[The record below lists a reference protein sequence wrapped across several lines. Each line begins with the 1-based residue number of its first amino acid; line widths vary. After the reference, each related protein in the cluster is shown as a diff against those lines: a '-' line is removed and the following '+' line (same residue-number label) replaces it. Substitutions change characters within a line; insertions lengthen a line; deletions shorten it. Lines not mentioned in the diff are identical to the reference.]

1 MQFTW
6 HEPKRRTNKKVHGLD
21 FKSAEDVFNG
31 VTFTFEDDRFEY
43 DEQRFVTL
51 GMLFNEV
58 VSLVHTETENE
69 IHCISFRFATKNEE
83 GIYFESIKNS
93 I

>member
-6 HEPKRRTNKKVHGLD
+6 HEPKRRSNKKAHGLD
-21 FKSAEDVFNG
+21 FKSAEDIFNG

-51 GMLFNEV
+51 GMLSNDV
-58 VSLVHTETENE
+58 VSLIHTETENE
-69 IHCISFRFATKNEE
+69 IHCISFRFATKTEE